1 MNRFI
6 KTIVATTIG
15 LATSIAMAASP
26 RQLIT
31 HNQTDVESNAFI
43 AGTIPSQHPTKAHS
57 DSKVIWASVRMACFG
72 HTTGGKCWATIK
84 MATDTNNPI
93 EIGQVSIDLETGQ
106 IYPSQISANGYTL
119 TAVGLGETT
128 ITKSNP

>member
-1 MNRFI
+1 MSKLI
-6 KTIVATTIG
+6 KTIITTTLSLATT
-15 LATSIAMAASP
+15 LAMATPP

-31 HNQTDVESNAFI
+31 HNLTDVESNAFV

-57 DSKVIWASVRMACFG
+57 DSKVIWTSVRMACFG

-93 EIGQVSIDLETGQ
+93 ELGQVSIDLETGL
-106 IYPSQISANGYTL
+106 IYPTQVSGNGYTI
-119 TAVGLGETT
+119 TAVGPGETT
-128 ITKSNP
+128 LTQSK